1 MGMKRED
8 RKRVQ
13 MIRDE
18 IWMLRNLVWKQKIG
32 KYIFEYLSGKNHV
45 KTSLMQNM
53 NDALKTYY
61 LSMSYY
67 LNVLMCPPIKMYFI
81 YLMQS

>member
-1 MGMKRED
+1 MGS
-8 RKRVQ
+8 RKS
-13 MIRDE
+13 E
-18 IWMLRNLVWKQKIG
+18 N
-32 KYIFEYLSGKNHV
+32 IFEYLSGKNHV

>member
-8 RKRVQ
+8 MSRKRVQ

-18 IWMLRNLVWKQKIG
+18 IWMLRNSVWKQKIG
-32 KYIFEYLSGKNHV
+32 KYIFEYLSGKNHA

-67 LNVLMCPPIKMYFI
+67 LNV
-81 YLMQS
+81 